1 MSRIH
6 DALKKAEQE
15 RTGSPRPDLGPK
27 TSAAGPAPAALEEAE
42 RVVIAREGAV
52 STVVETTP
60 FSGPLTL
67 ETLLERCPVSPWKPD
82 LGKLL
87 SPNAQGISPGSEEFR
102 TLRSKVYQ
110 ARDTQP
116 LRSILITSALPQ
128 EGKTFVAANLAYA
141 IVRQRE
147 RRALLIDGDVRWSR
161 LHLSFGTSLTPGL
174 TEYLRG
180 EADELSII
188 QRGPVENLFFI
199 PGGKS
204 APNGAELIANGRL
217 KTLLARVG
225 PVFDWVIVDSPPAL
239 AMSDASLMAD
249 ICDGVLLVVS
259 AGKTPFDVAQKT
271 REIFRQKHL
280 LGVVLNRV
288 QPGSTDSAYYYGY
301 YDKSGEKKKAK
312 R

>member
-15 RTGSPRPDLGPK
+15 RTGSPQTDLGPK
-27 TSAAGPAPAALEEAE
+27 AAASSPAAAGIAESEQPAVARVGVLPAVQEA
-42 RVVIAREGAV
+42 V
-52 STVVETTP
+52 P
-60 FSGPLTL
+60 FSGPLTM
-67 ETLLERCPVSPWKPD
+67 ETLLARCPVSQWKPD
-82 LGKLL
+82 PSRLL
-87 SPNAQGISPGSEEFR
+87 SASAQSFSLGSEEFR
-102 TLRSKVYQ
+102 TLRSKLYQ
-110 ARDTQP
+110 SRDTKP
-116 LRSILITSALPQ
+116 LRTLLITSALPQ
-128 EGKTFVAANLAYA
+128 EGKTFVAANLVQA

-147 RRALLIDGDVRWSR
+147 RRALLIDADLRWSR
-161 LHLSFGTSLTPGL
+161 LHLSLGTTLSPGL

-180 EADELSII
+180 EADELAVI

-204 APNGAELIANGRL
+204 VSNPAELIANGRL
-217 KTLLARVG
+217 RTLLARVG
-225 PVFDWVIVDSPPAL
+225 PVFDWIILDSPPAI
-239 AMSDASLMAD
+239 AISDASLMAD
-249 ICDGVLLVVS
+249 MCDGVLMVVA

-271 REIFRQKHL
+271 RELFRQKHL

-288 QPGSTDSAYYYGY
+288 QPGSTDSHYYYGY